1 MDGSRCGRYSH
12 TGPCEPHSRNG
23 PPQHRQGARRG
34 MHAVRI
40 GHVSAHRQ
48 RKIIK
53 SLNEQIGGSVRAP
66 TMDGDS
72 TK

>member
-1 MDGSRCGRYSH
+1 
-12 TGPCEPHSRNG
+12 
-23 PPQHRQGARRG
+23 

-53 SLNEQIGGSVRAP
+53 SLNEQLGGSVRAS
-66 TMDGDS
+66 TMDGDP